1 MYFIFAKK
9 TRHMSVSCDNGKI
22 TRKEISK
29 LFLCDDH
36 YDIVKYRLNVNFEEI
51 DTEPSAGKNDRF

>member
-1 MYFIFAKK
+1 MK
-9 TRHMSVSCDNGKI
+9 TRHMSVSCGNGKI

-29 LFLCDDH
+29 LFSCDDH

-51 DTEPSAGKNDRF
+51 DTQPSAGKNDRF